1 MKGFALDLNLEVWV
15 LKHGN
20 GLFFNRLFSIQLKS
34 DLNLLLQIVL
44 ILTNTHTNGKTK
56 GDLCNLPSLQF
67 ACRLV
72 IEL

>member
-1 MKGFALDLNLEVWV
+1 MKGFVLDLNLEVRV

-44 ILTNTHTNGKTK
+44 ILTNTHKKGKTK
-56 GDLCNLPSLQF
+56 GDLCNVPLLQF

-72 IEL
+72 REL